1 MSIYTGDFVSFNLTH
16 RKNKDTT
23 IMKEFSSIKKDL
35 VIVIMA
41 GGLGKRMESELPKVL
56 HKINGVPMLVKI
68 LGTIRE
74 LEKRVSVAN
83 VMVVVGKY
91 REIIEKTV
99 CEYMDVDN
107 WIQWVDQPQAMGTG
121 HALQCCLPFLL
132 AYLDT
137 NVLILSGD
145 VPLIRMETML
155 ELVSLRGGVRI
166 ITTHLS
172 SPGGYGRILV
182 SGAGEFVAIV
192 EEKDCDAE
200 QKKITE
206 INGGIYCIDC
216 SWLCKYLP
224 LLTNENS
231 QGEYYL
237 TDIVR
242 LIKEGEGVGVK
253 RFVLGVE
260 KQYEILGVNTLQ
272 QLLDLESSS
281 FLR

>member
-1 MSIYTGDFVSFNLTH
+1 
-16 RKNKDTT
+16 
-23 IMKEFSSIKKDL
+23 
-35 VIVIMA
+35 MA

-56 HKINGVPMLVKI
+56 HKINGIPMLVKI

-74 LEKRVSVAN
+74 LKKRVFVAK
-83 VMVVVGKY
+83 VLVVVGKY

-99 CEYMDVDN
+99 CEYMEIGN

-121 HALQCCLPFLL
+121 HALQCCLPFLCS
-132 AYLDT
+132 YMDT

-145 VPLIRMETML
+145 VPMIRMETML

-182 SGAGEFVAIV
+182 SGGDEFLAIV

-206 INGGIYCIDC
+206 VNGGIYFIDGL
-216 SWLCKYLP
+216 WLCKYLP
-224 LLTNENS
+224 LLKNENS
-231 QGEYYL
+231 QKEYYL
-237 TDIVR
+237 TDLVG
-242 LIKEGEGVGVK
+242 LVKNGEGVGVE

-260 KQYEILGVNTLQ
+260 KQYEILGVNTRQ
-272 QLLDLESSS
+272 QLLELESSS
-281 FLR
+281 SMS

>member
-1 MSIYTGDFVSFNLTH
+1 MFIYTGDLYFSRFDAVNMTELSGI
-16 RKNKDTT
+16 KDT
-23 IMKEFSSIKKDL
+23 

-41 GGLGKRMESELPKVL
+41 GGLGKRMESDLPKVL

-74 LEKRVSVAN
+74 LEKRISVAK

-91 REIIEKTV
+91 REVIEKTV
-99 CEYMDVDN
+99 NEYMDVDN

-121 HALQCCLPFLL
+121 HALQCCLPFLCD
-132 AYLDT
+132 YLSS

-145 VPLIRMETML
+145 VPMLRMETML
-155 ELVSLRGGVRI
+155 ELISLRGGVRI

-172 SPGGYGRILV
+172 SPSGYGRILV
-182 SGAGEFVAIV
+182 SGGNEFLAIV

-200 QKKITE
+200 KKKITE
-206 INGGIYCIDC
+206 VNGGIYCIDGF
-216 SWLCKYLP
+216 WLYKYLP
-224 LLTNENS
+224 LLKNDNS

-237 TDIVR
+237 TDIVG
-242 LIKEGEGVGVK
+242 LIREREGVGVK
-253 RFVLGVE
+253 RFVLEVE
-260 KQYEILGVNTLQ
+260 KQIEILGVNTRQ

-281 FLR
+281 SMG

>member
-1 MSIYTGDFVSFNLTH
+1 MSELSELSE
-16 RKNKDTT
+16 RCREKDV
-23 IMKEFSSIKKDL
+23 
-35 VIVIMA
+35 VIVLMA
-41 GGLGKRMESELPKVL
+41 GGLGKRMESDLPKVL

-74 LEKRVSVAN
+74 LEKRISVAK

-99 CEYMDVDN
+99 NEYMDVDN
-107 WIQWVDQPQAMGTG
+107 WIQWVDQPQALGTG
-121 HALQCCLPFLL
+121 HALQCCLPFLCD
-132 AYLDT
+132 YLSS

-145 VPLIRMETML
+145 VPLIRVKTML
-155 ELVSLRGGVRI
+155 CMITSCGGVRI

-172 SPGGYGRILV
+172 SPSGYGRILV

-206 INGGIYCIDC
+206 VNGGIYCFDC
-216 SWLCKYLP
+216 LWLCKYLP
-224 LLTNENS
+224 LLKNDNS

-242 LIKEGEGVGVK
+242 LIREGEGVGVE

-260 KQYEILGVNTLQ
+260 KQYEILGVNTRQ
-272 QLLDLESSS
+272 QLLDLESSPS
-281 FLR
+281 MG

>member
-1 MSIYTGDFVSFNLTH
+1 MTEFSEKRN
-16 RKNKDTT
+16 NKDV
-23 IMKEFSSIKKDL
+23 

-41 GGLGKRMESELPKVL
+41 GGLGKRMESDLPKVL

-74 LEKRVSVAN
+74 LEKRVYVAK

-91 REIIEKTV
+91 HEIIEKMV
-99 CEYMDVDN
+99 NEYMDVDN
-107 WIQWVDQPQAMGTG
+107 WIQWVDQPQALGTG
-121 HALQCCLPFLL
+121 HALQCCLPFLCD
-132 AYLDT
+132 YLSS

-145 VPLIRMETML
+145 VPLIRVKTML
-155 ELVSLRGGVRI
+155 CMVTSCGGVRI

-172 SPGGYGRILV
+172 SPSGYGRILV

-192 EEKDCDAE
+192 EEKDCDVE

-206 INGGIYCIDC
+206 VNGGIYCIDGF
-216 SWLCKYLP
+216 WLCKYLP
-224 LLTNENS
+224 LLKNDNS

-242 LIKEGEGVGVK
+242 LIREGEGVGVE
-253 RFVLGVE
+253 RFVLRVE
-260 KQYEILGVNTLQ
+260 KQIEILGVNTLQ
-272 QLLDLESSS
+272 QLLDLELETSSV
-281 FLR
+281 LD

>member
-1 MSIYTGDFVSFNLTH
+1 MSELSEMC
-16 RKNKDTT
+16 REKDV
-23 IMKEFSSIKKDL
+23 

-41 GGLGKRMESELPKVL
+41 GGLGKRMESDLPKVL

-68 LGTIRE
+68 LGTIRD
-74 LEKRVSVAN
+74 LEKRVYVAK

-99 CEYMDVDN
+99 NEYMDVDN

-121 HALQCCLPFLL
+121 HALQCCLPFLCD
-132 AYLDT
+132 YLSS

-145 VPLIRMETML
+145 VPLIRVKTML
-155 ELVSLRGGVRI
+155 CMVTSCGGVRI

-172 SPGGYGRILV
+172 SPGGYGRILL
-182 SGAGEFVAIV
+182 SGGGEFLAIV
-192 EEKDCDAE
+192 EEKDCDSE

-206 INGGIYCIDC
+206 VNGGIYCFDC
-216 SWLCKYLP
+216 LWLCKYLP
-224 LLTNENS
+224 LLKNENS

-242 LIKEGEGVGVK
+242 LIREGEGVDVE
-253 RFVLGVE
+253 RFVLRVE

-281 FLR
+281 SMS

>member
-1 MSIYTGDFVSFNLTH
+1 MSELSEMC
-16 RKNKDTT
+16 R
-23 IMKEFSSIKKDL
+23 EKDL

-68 LGTIRE
+68 LCTIRD
-74 LEKRVSVAN
+74 LEKRVSVAK

-99 CEYMDVDN
+99 NEYMDVDN

-121 HALQCCLPFLL
+121 HALQCCLPFLCD
-132 AYLDT
+132 YLSS
-137 NVLILSGD
+137 NILILSGD
-145 VPLIRMETML
+145 VPLIRVKTML
-155 ELVSLRGGVRI
+155 CMVTSCGGVRI

-172 SPGGYGRILV
+172 SPGGYGRILL
-182 SGAGEFVAIV
+182 SGGGEFLAIV

-206 INGGIYCIDC
+206 INGGIYCIAC

-242 LIKEGEGVGVK
+242 LIREGEKVDVE
-253 RFVLGVE
+253 RFVLRVE

-281 FLR
+281 VLR

>member
-1 MSIYTGDFVSFNLTH
+1 MSENRL
-16 RKNKDTT
+16 
-23 IMKEFSSIKKDL
+23 KKDV

-56 HKINGVPMLVKI
+56 HKINGIPMLVKI

-74 LEKRVSVAN
+74 LEKRVFVAK

-99 CEYMDVDN
+99 CEYMEIGN

-121 HALQCCLPFLL
+121 HALQCCLPFLCD
-132 AYLDT
+132 YLDK

-145 VPLIRMETML
+145 VPMIRMETML

-182 SGAGEFVAIV
+182 SGGDEFLAIV

-200 QKKITE
+200 KKKITE
-206 INGGIYCIDC
+206 VNGGIYCIDGF
-216 SWLCKYLP
+216 WLYKYLP
-224 LLTNENS
+224 LLKNDNS
-231 QGEYYL
+231 QGEFYL
-237 TDIVR
+237 TDIVG
-242 LIKEGEGVGVK
+242 LIREREGVGVK
-253 RFVLGVE
+253 RFVLEVE
-260 KQYEILGVNTLQ
+260 KQYEILGVNTRQ
-272 QLLDLESSS
+272 QLLDLESSVCD
-281 FLR
+281 